1 MSIVVGA
8 AANSAGPTTTFAPMP
23 FPDDPDD
30 DAGFIPPLPQDDRL
44 WRHPSEM
51 AGPHTPPASPRR
63 RRTSR
68 SGVAAFIVLGLI
80 VTTTGLAAIATLT
93 TDSDSRRTTPF
104 AVGPAAAE
112 LPESALASVAPAVVQ
127 ISIDRPSN
135 TLVVT
140 GLMIRADGHVLTT
153 SDSLE
158 GARSITVTTSDGRA
172 FNAKVVGTDP
182 ADDLAVIDIEGAGLP
197 TPTFGDVNA
206 VAPGSTVFVIG
217 RTTTDSRSWVST
229 ATFQDVGLRLD
240 ASDGSSLHD
249 MIGAAIATQPPTDS
263 AVLCTQAGE
272 VIGVLTS
279 RSANTTRS
287 TDFASV
293 PSTLALPNTIN
304 SFAHSVAWARHVADD
319 IIDTGTVHHAWLGVL
334 TTDAP
339 EGGAAI
345 QSVTSKSP
353 AESAG
358 LRADDRIVSVS
369 GHAIRNSSDLI
380 VALRQY
386 SANDKVTIDVVR
398 TGQTVTKTATLSD
411 RT

>member
-1 MSIVVGA
+1 MGA

-30 DAGFIPPLPQDDRL
+30 EAGFIPPLPQDDRL

-51 AGPHTPPASPRR
+51 AGPKTPPAPPHR

-93 TDSDSRRTTPF
+93 ANSNSQRTTPF
-104 AVGPAAAE
+104 AVGPAASE
-112 LPESALASVAPAVVQ
+112 LPETALASIAPAVVQ
-127 ISIDRPSN
+127 ISIDRATN
-135 TLVVT
+135 TSVVT
-140 GLMIRADGHVLTT
+140 GLMIRSDGHVLTT

-197 TPTFGDVNA
+197 TPTFGDANSVTQ
-206 VAPGSTVFVIG
+206 GSTVYVIS
-217 RTTTDSRSWVST
+217 RTTSDSRSWVAT
-229 ATFQDVGLRLD
+229 ATFQAVGMRLD
-240 ASDGSSLHD
+240 ATDGSSLHD
-249 MIGAAIATQPPTDS
+249 MIGAAISTQPPTAS

-279 RSANTTRS
+279 RVANTTRS
-287 TDFASV
+287 AEFASA
-293 PSTLALPNTIN
+293 PSTLALPNSTN
-304 SFAHSVAWARHVADD
+304 SFAHSVEWARHVADD
-319 IIDTGTVHHAWLGVL
+319 LIDTGTVHHAWLGVL
-334 TTDAP
+334 TTDSP
-339 EGGAAI
+339 EGGAFI

-353 AESAG
+353 AEKAD
-358 LRADDRIVSVS
+358 LRPEDRVVSVS
-369 GHAIRNSSDLI
+369 GHAIRTSSDLI
-380 VALRQY
+380 VALRHY
-386 SANDKVTIDVVR
+386 SANDKVTIDIVR
-398 TGQTVTKTATLSD
+398 NGQTVSKSATLSV